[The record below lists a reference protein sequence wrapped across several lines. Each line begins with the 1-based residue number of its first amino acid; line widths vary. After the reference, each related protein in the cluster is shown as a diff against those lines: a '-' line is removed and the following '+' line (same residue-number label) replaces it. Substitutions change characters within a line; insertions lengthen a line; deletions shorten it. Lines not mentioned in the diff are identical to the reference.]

1 MVRTLRADDL
11 DPARLTAAK
20 GRALVSVCLPAR
32 NEASTIGPIV
42 ESIRTQLVDGCG
54 LVDELLVVDDHSD
67 DATAAIAATA
77 GATVVQ
83 AAAVLPGH
91 GEGHGKG
98 EAMWKSLHVS
108 RGDLVVWCDADLRGF
123 DPQFVVG
130 LVAPLLHHH
139 DVAFVK
145 GFYDRPVD
153 AAGDGG
159 GRVTELVARPVIAL
173 AFPELAPI
181 VQPLG
186 GEYAGRRSLLER
198 LPFVEGYGVDLALL
212 VDAARAAGV
221 GAIAQVDLGVRHHR
235 NRPLAE
241 LGPQALAVLQ
251 AALSRASDGV
261 DHTGVLVVDTV
272 PTLATLVRPGHPSA
286 ASRLAERPPLVT
298 VAEYRSTHPRCD
310 VDPRPVPS
318 AAHHRTA

>member
-1 MVRTLRADDL
+1 MVRTLRADVL

-20 GRALVSVCLPAR
+20 GRALVSVCIPAR
-32 NEASTIGPIV
+32 NEASTIGAIV
-42 ESIRTQLVDGCG
+42 ESIRSELVDGCG

-67 DATAAIAATA
+67 DETASIAEAA

-83 AAAVLPGH
+83 AANVLADH

-108 RGDLVVWCDADLRGF
+108 RGDLVVWCDADLRDF

-130 LVAPLLHHH
+130 LVAPLLHHQ

-145 GFYDRPVD
+145 GFYERPID
-153 AAGDGG
+153 TAGDGG

-186 GEYAGRRSLLER
+186 GEYAGRRNLLER

-212 VDAARAAGV
+212 VDASRTAGV
-221 GAIAQVDLGVRHHR
+221 GAVAQVDLGVRHHR
-235 NRPLAE
+235 HRRLDE

-251 AALSRASDGV
+251 AALSRADDGP
-261 DHTGVLVVDTV
+261 TRPGGLVVDGV
-272 PTLATLVRPGHPSA
+272 PALATLVRPGHPSVE
-286 ASRLAERPPLVT
+286 SRLAERPPLVT
-298 VAEYRSTHPRCD
+298 VAEYRATHRRHD

-318 AAHHRTA
+318 AVHHRTA